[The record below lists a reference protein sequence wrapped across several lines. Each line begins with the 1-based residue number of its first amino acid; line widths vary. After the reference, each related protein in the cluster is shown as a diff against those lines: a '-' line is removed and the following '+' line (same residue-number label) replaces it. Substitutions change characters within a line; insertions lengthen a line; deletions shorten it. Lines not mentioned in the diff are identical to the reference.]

1 MKKRKM
7 MIITVLSLG
16 MLSACASSG
25 PIVDEVARE
34 EAASLRASVERL
46 QAELKT
52 VKDQASAPAK
62 AAPDNELVSGLE
74 KELEALQADVR
85 RMQSAIRSIEEKIA
99 VIEQEAPLV
108 NAANKQIL
116 DDIQLI
122 KSQIKQLSG
131 KLTKPESTTVS
142 EPAAPS
148 STPSQKGKKRNAT
161 EYRNDYVNSLSDF
174 QNGRYDESRKVFVDL
189 IESNPEH
196 SLADNAQYWIGETY
210 YAEGDYQRA
219 IIEFEKVFT
228 FSDKGKWDDAQFK
241 LGLCYRKLGDDDK
254 AADEL
259 QRLIKYY
266 PYSEYVNQANVIL
279 KNIGK

>member
-1 MKKRKM
+1 MKTTKM
-7 MIITVLSLG
+7 MISVAVILG
-16 MLSACASSG
+16 MLSACGSSG

-34 EAASLRASVERL
+34 ETASLRATIDRMQSD
-46 QAELKT
+46 LKS
-52 VKDQASAPAK
+52 VKDQALAPAQD
-62 AAPDNELVSGLE
+62 AASQDLVSAMG
-74 KELEALQADVR
+74 KELDALQDDLR
-85 RMQSAIRSIEEKIA
+85 RVQSAIRSLEEKVA

-122 KSQIKQLSG
+122 KSQIKQLNN
-131 KLTKPESTTVS
+131 KLTQTDAA
-142 EPAAPS
+142 PAAEPS
-148 STPSQKGKKRNAT
+148 APPAPAAAGKKRNAT
-161 EYRNDYVNSLSDF
+161 EYRNDYINSLSDF
-174 QNGRYDESRKVFVDL
+174 QNGRYEDARKVFVDL

-210 YAEGDYQRA
+210 YAQGNYQRA

-228 FSDKGKWDDAQFK
+228 FTDKGKWDDSQFK
-241 LGLCYRKLGDDDK
+241 LGLCYRKLGDDEK

-266 PYSEYVNQANVIL
+266 PYSEYINQANVIL